1 MHMPKVTPDQLE
13 KRREEI
19 LDACEKIYRSK
30 GFYGVTMKDIG
41 AEITCTRPAI
51 YRYFETKE
59 EILLGLLVREYRS
72 WLGKL
77 AAVKNCADTL
87 SREEFSAAVANTL
100 KDQDILLRIQNMNL
114 CEIEQ
119 NSRIEKLTEFKLVYQ
134 KLTVLFADILR
145 CYSPKLEEHTIEP
158 ISLTFFAFLF
168 GVYPFVFHTEKQLE
182 SMRLAGVVQ
191 TEVSIYDMVYNCLV
205 QILPEK

>member
-1 MHMPKVTPDQLE
+1 MPKVTPDQLE

-30 GFYGVTMKDIG
+30 GFFGVTMKDIG

-59 EILLGLLVREYRS
+59 EILLGLLVREYQG
-72 WLGKL
+72 WLEEL
-77 AAVKNCADTL
+77 TSVKNCADTF
-87 SREEFSAAVANTL
+87 SREELSAAIASTL
-100 KDQDILLRIQNMNL
+100 KNHDVLLRIQNMNL

-119 NSRIEKLTEFKLVYQ
+119 NSRIEKLTEFKILYQ
-134 KLTVLFADILR
+134 KLTVLFTDILR
-145 CYSPKLEEHTIEP
+145 CYSPKIEDRTTEP

-191 TEVSIYDMVYNCLV
+191 TDVSIYDMVYNCLV
-205 QILPEK
+205 RILPEK